1 MRVAMLFVAML
12 VLAACTERPVVVE
25 TKPAASTVVVPPQQ
39 PAATVVVP
47 PQQAVVVPPATTQ
60 TVVIPLGATV
70 ICADGSKAV
79 YSGGGVYHCY

>member
-1 MRVAMLFVAML
+1 
-12 VLAACTERPVVVE
+12 VLQCYLLRCSCLPRAPKGVVVE

-60 TVVIPLGATV
+60 TVVIPLGASV